1 MSLFCCDT
9 ITMYRDSSRYNRFI
23 LISSVRGVATVL
35 LTSLLIVAIANTF
48 LIWVRLSPHL
58 KFKD

>member
-9 ITMYRDSSRYNRFI
+9 ITMYRDSSRHSRFI
-23 LISSVRGVATVL
+23 LISSVRSIATGL

-48 LIWVRLSPHL
+48 
-58 KFKD
+58 